1 MESAARFERSG
12 KRISSVHVRLFL
24 RDNGG
29 HCGDWIVKLKTV
41 NNVKSDCRGGRRK
54 SNLPDELS
62 SSYQKLISSSAPC
75 MIVANMVEG
84 IVCQVRDWQRTIETD
99 WEIGRSYMTVF
110 DSMHGVFEIC
120 QSERE

>member
-1 MESAARFERSG
+1 MEAIAAIGLSNRRRRTMSNL
-12 KRISSVHVRLFL
+12 IA
-24 RDNGG
+24 GG
-29 HCGDWIVKLKTV
+29 
-41 NNVKSDCRGGRRK
+41 GGRK

-110 DSMHGVFEIC
+110 DSMHGIFEIC